1 MQFVLMQLHQTAIAL
16 SPDPVIVQ
24 QECGLVDIFLGL
36 CRFEWQAGYQEL
48 ATALLQ
54 AEIEYCLF
62 CPSLLLTEQGK
73 RRLFEHFW
81 NSSGARVGEDGA
93 LGWATWL
100 EKEEEQRQKVTIQ
113 ESSSQVEEGGW
124 TGWFEPKIKDIAEN
138 PESIAENSTADE
150 NLEDEDGVRD
160 MEKNDDTEALMK
172 LLGISADA
180 EADGEVKDTTTWFRW
195 SEEEL
200 SRESRQWLPVRSES
214 GTFSSIVLYIPP
226 RPFHFQVQ
234 VQFIASLHFLVREK
248 YTVLS
253 STDAWIILI
262 ANILIFCSLQ
272 MYPRPGYAKKAC
284 TGQEN
289 IDFSFLGMR

>member
-226 RPFHFQVQ
+226 PSIFKFK
-234 VQFIASLHFLVREK
+234 FSL
-248 YTVLS
+248 
-253 STDAWIILI
+253 
-262 ANILIFCSLQ
+262 
-272 MYPRPGYAKKAC
+272 
-284 TGQEN
+284 
-289 IDFSFLGMR
+289 